1 MAEIAYNIGKT
12 RIAQGLTDLDGG
24 DIRMAIII
32 TSKTGA
38 NDPDLGTIAA
48 IDAVGT
54 VAFHTERVAMT
65 SLSVTQDNTNDR
77 ANIDSA
83 NVTFAAAPG
92 VTALA
97 AVVYDNNSQA
107 GTPPTG
113 DGSRFPITYHDTG
126 FPQPMDGGLVVTV
139 SDWARLT

>member
-1 MAEIAYNIGKT
+1 MAEVVFNVGKT
-12 RIAQGLTDLDGG
+12 RIAAGDTALDSSDL
-24 DIRMAIII
+24 RMLIVI

-38 NDPDLGTIAA
+38 ADPDLATLAA

-54 VAFHTERVAMT
+54 VAFHSERVALA
-65 SLSVTQDNTNDR
+65 SLTVTQDNTNDR
-77 ANIDSA
+77 ANADCG

-97 AVVYDNNSQA
+97 AIIYDHAA
-107 GTPPTG
+107 GGT
-113 DGSRFPITYHDTG
+113 DSVRYPIAFYDTN

-139 SDWARLT
+139 NDFLRLT

>member
-1 MAEIAYNIGKT
+1 MAEVVYNVGKT
-12 RIAQGLTDLDGG
+12 RIAAGDTAMDSS
-24 DIRMAIII
+24 DIRMLIVI

-38 NDPDLGTIAA
+38 DDPDLGTLAA

-54 VAFHTERVAMT
+54 VAFHSERIAMT
-65 SLSVTQDNTNDR
+65 SLTVTQDNTNNR

-97 AVVYDNNSQA
+97 AIVYDHAA
-107 GTPPTG
+107 GGT
-113 DGSRFPITYHDTG
+113 DSSRFPIAFYDTG

-139 SDWARLT
+139 TDYLRLT